1 MIQYEWIINYAIGR
15 AICNSMFD
23 TALSAFDNAKAHD
36 KNSETIVIV
45 AKKPAAFL
53 EADPKYIYG
62 LDIPELYSIRLK
74 RIIAATIKIFAEEN
88 GINIEEQRLGSA
100 IYNRNGDRVACEK
113 GSEYLFPESMKKEE
127 ENGKMARILLV
138 EKILKGKRK

>member
-15 AICNSMFD
+15 DVCSGMFD
-23 TALSAFDNAKAHD
+23 TAISAFDNAKAHD
-36 KNSETIVIV
+36 KDTETIVLV

-53 EADPKYIYG
+53 EIDPRYIYG
-62 LDIPELYSIRLK
+62 LDIPELYSRRLK
-74 RIIAATIKIFAEEN
+74 RIIANTIKIFAEEN

-100 IYNRNGDRVACEK
+100 IYNRNGDRIACEN
-113 GSEYLFPESMKKEE
+113 GSEYLFPESMEKEE
-127 ENGKMARILLV
+127 EKKKMTRILLV